1 MVPQAPRSSILTHI
15 HLEIG
20 VQTDEQSYFKHLNAI
35 WTHTWRCTQHQWTSH
50 WAYSQLITLINN
62 IQKTLNPSGKLAIWI
77 RNGSRD
83 SQRKKRCWAPPDVW
97 RLQSYHPLPETKSH
111 DHPLWPYRRISCP
124 QRRHTGGSDS
134 VNLKE
139 GLQQGIGKGNA
150 KGRLDQ
156 HLLRETMHDQ
166 GKLRLHKAI
175 LVYQLATPSC
185 VPLDMKLWI
194 YCWFWYL
201 INIYTALIFHLAME
215 SDPLTSM
222 GLKNHQK
229 TVGSSQLS
237 TNQPWQKWR
246 SSNWFTI
253 VIWLPW

>member
-1 MVPQAPRSSILTHI
+1 MVPQAPRSSILTHV

-185 VPLDMKLWI
+185 VPLDSIW
-194 YCWFWYL
+194 
-201 INIYTALIFHLAME
+201 NSE
-215 SDPLTSM
+215 S
-222 GLKNHQK
+222 
-229 TVGSSQLS
+229 TVDFDIWE
-237 TNQPWQKWR
+237 TFTQP
-246 SSNWFTI
+246 
-253 VIWLPW
+253 